1 MLYRKDKKLNEA
13 RATRKKLDLDTDL
26 DLLKQEQ
33 EIAEA
38 EVGLEAIMLE
48 SSGGSGASS
57 LIARSPADK
66 S

>member
-1 MLYRKDKKLNEA
+1 MAKIKKQKALTRKDEKLNA
-13 RATRKKLDLDTDL
+13 AHATRKKLDLDTDL

-38 EVGLEAIMLE
+38 
-48 SSGGSGASS
+48 
-57 LIARSPADK
+57 ARSR